1 MKLTVDINGPQEAQL
16 RAVAQRLNVPVEAL
30 AIAALR
36 DLVSQR
42 EPDFEAAAARVLE
55 KNADLYR
62 RLA

>member
-1 MKLTVDINGPQEAQL
+1 MKLTVDITGPQEAQL
-16 RAVAQRLNVPVEAL
+16 RAVAERLNVPAEAL
-30 AIAALR
+30 ATAALR

-42 EPDFEAAAARVLE
+42 ESDFEAAAARVLE